1 MATIER
7 RVLLNEENIK
17 KFDEHFPN
25 GSLSWA
31 LDLLLGKFMDQYKHT
46 PQEYADIAA
55 KELKEEITK

>member
-1 MATIER
+1 MATVRKE
-7 RVLLNEENIK
+7 VQLNEDNFNRFK
-17 KFDEHFPN
+17 EHFPD

-46 PQEYADIAA
+46 PQEYAELAA